1 MDIMILICKIVYIK
15 SKFLC
20 TIQKFVINNI
30 TLLVLAITSC
40 MYKDYYLYESTHRI
54 CFSYINF
61 FLLFLSVILSVTF
74 ISSLLTYAFSLYIY
88 FFYILFLYI
97 CNFAKRYVYF
107 SLRTFVFYQGLYF
120 NLDYTEIITFFFYK
134 ISYWTWRT
142 RK

>member
-1 MDIMILICKIVYIK
+1 MILICKIVYIK

-30 TLLVLAITSC
+30 TLFVLAITSC
-40 MYKDYYLYESTHRI
+40 MYKDYYLY
-54 CFSYINF
+54 F

-74 ISSLLTYAFSLYIY
+74 ISSLLTYVFSLYIY

-134 ISYWTWRT
+134 ISY
-142 RK
+142 

>member
-40 MYKDYYLYESTHRI
+40 MYKDYYLY
-54 CFSYINF
+54 F